1 MKNVISLLVIT
12 LLLSLSTVSALDMST
27 NSSEDFDTSATTS
40 DTNSSEDFDTSTTT
54 SDTNSDGYGY
64 NDANTEKYG
73 YNETSKAESER
84 SIPVKDTQKEFIK
97 KYKELKE
104 KYKDEMTTVE
114 SRWEFLKERNALFAE
129 YKAKLSEAAKM
140 KKWEM
145 EAKAKE
151 MRKWF
156 EAKGKEMEAKAKEMR
171 KWFEAKRNEIT
182 DRIKVKRLKYKERRS
197 QLRSKFKEA
206 ISKNQKIRSKINVI
220 KTDWLK
226 RLLTLIDSLVL
237 KTEWNTKLS
246 DEVINT
252 RTSTYNALRDIITDK
267 LASESK

>member
-12 LLLSLSTVSALDMST
+12 LLLSLSTVSALDMSTNSSEDFDTSATTSDT

-114 SRWEFLKERNALFAE
+114 SR
-129 YKAKLSEAAKM
+129 
-140 KKWEM
+140 
-145 EAKAKE
+145 
-151 MRKWF
+151 
-156 EAKGKEMEAKAKEMR
+156 
-171 KWFEAKRNEIT
+171 
-182 DRIKVKRLKYKERRS
+182 
-197 QLRSKFKEA
+197 
-206 ISKNQKIRSKINVI
+206 
-220 KTDWLK
+220 
-226 RLLTLIDSLVL
+226 
-237 KTEWNTKLS
+237 
-246 DEVINT
+246 
-252 RTSTYNALRDIITDK
+252 
-267 LASESK
+267 